1 MKILFIILGALMAM
15 FGITLICTPV
25 ATFLEAGYFFAI
37 LLMVFGIMN
46 TIKCITDKQFHLNLV
61 YAILTAV
68 LGILLVAVPGFM
80 AFADGFLIYLMA
92 VWFLLQ
98 GAVCIYTALQLKKK
112 KKKGWGSQMFFGVL
126 DIIIGIYSL
135 FHPLV
140 LAYALGLLVGVYFI
154 VSGIQTII
162 AAFQFNKEK

>member
-1 MKILFIILGALMAM
+1 MKILFIILGAIMAI
-15 FGITLICTPV
+15 FGITLISTPV

-37 LLMVFGIMN
+37 LLMVFGILN
-46 TIKCITDKQFHLNLV
+46 TINCITNKKFNLNLV

-92 VWFLLQ
+92 IWFILQ
-98 GAVCIYTALQLKKK
+98 GVVCIYTAVQLKKK
-112 KKKGWGSQMFFGVL
+112 KEKGWGSQMFFGVL
-126 DIIIGIYSL
+126 DIILGVYSV

-140 LAYALGLLVGVYFI
+140 LAYTLGLLVGVYFI

-162 AAFQFNKEK
+162 AAFQFNKA